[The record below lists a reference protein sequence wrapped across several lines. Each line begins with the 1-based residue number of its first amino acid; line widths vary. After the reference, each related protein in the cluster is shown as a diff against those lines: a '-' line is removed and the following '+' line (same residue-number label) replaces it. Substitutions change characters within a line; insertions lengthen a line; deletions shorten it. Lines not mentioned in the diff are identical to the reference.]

1 MINFIKRK
9 ISYVISIG
17 LLLLSIYLL
26 FISFHPAWILTGP
39 ERWMVEFLSYTSHG
53 VNYIILK
60 SKSIWKNYIFLVNTK
75 KELDILKKDVE
86 LLREEN
92 HRLTEA
98 LKAYQRSE
106 ELLRFSI
113 KNNLPSAIGS
123 VIAYDP
129 SPWFRTVTID
139 IGKKHGI
146 ERNMPVITHRGV
158 VGRVINVYPNF
169 SKIMLITDV
178 NSSIDVLD
186 QRSRV
191 RGILSGRSDE
201 VCELRYIKKTDDVKE
216 GDPIIT
222 SGWGGYFPK
231 GLLVGWVTRVEKTGG
246 IFQKIE
252 VSPSVQLKSLEEVM
266 VIKTQPELLRDKSYI
281 EE

>member
-9 ISYVISIG
+9 ISYVISIA

-26 FISFHPAWILTGP
+26 FISIHPASIFTGP
-39 ERWMVEFLSYTSHG
+39 ERWIVEFLSYTSHG

-60 SKSIWKNYIFLVNTK
+60 SKSIWKDYIFLINTK
-75 KELDILKKDVE
+75 KELNILKKDLE

-106 ELLRFSI
+106 ELLRFSR

-146 ERNMPVITHRGV
+146 ERNMPVITHQGV

-169 SKIMLITDV
+169 SKVMLITDV

-252 VSPSVQLKSLEEVM
+252 VSPSAQLKSLEEVL
-266 VIKTQPELLRDKSYI
+266 VIKTQPELLKDKNYI